1 MQFRTK
7 ARAVDLLGKGQ
18 IADLPTAITELWKN
32 GYDAYA
38 DNVTAEI
45 YLKGYQG
52 LEQDYFLM
60 TDDGKGMSAQDI
72 LEKWL
77 VLGTD
82 SKSRAKLEDNESI
95 ETLWKKPRIKAGEKG
110 IGRLSVAYL
119 GNPMLML
126 TKKLG
131 SPLQAMFFDWRLLE
145 NFNLFLDDISIPVQE
160 VDKKANFV
168 VVFDRLKQAFLD
180 NFTKNDHP
188 TIWEASQQRLK
199 NTIIDSVHAATI
211 EPFIA
216 DDLLDSL
223 LDIEDAH
230 GTKFFIFEPID
241 QIIRLVSKDDEDL
254 DDQHFLIS
262 SLSGFS
268 NPFTKT
274 EIELTTKFYIH
285 KERKEEY
292 DLLTSKGRFFS
303 EEDYGFADVVID
315 GEFDGTGSFEGKI
328 RIYDQEIE
336 YSYTNP
342 RKKDSRNFYGA
353 IPIKLGYSQGEEMS
367 STLDSDTYGVIKDKV
382 KSYGGLYIYRD
393 NFRVL
398 PYGRENMDF
407 LGFESRR
414 SRRAGEYYFSY
425 RRMFGYLDLTRER
438 NAHLKDKSS
447 REGLIN
453 NSQYRA
459 FFNDATAF
467 FVQLAKDYFAT
478 NPKESLFL
486 DKKDELN
493 KQYKQLKVAQEK
505 EKQAKRVFSQAL
517 TKYPERLKD
526 YQNKYNHLLT
536 LLESKLDS
544 MTVSY
549 HEIESIMDS
558 LHQLDIEYNDL
569 IPKIPKKYKP
579 TDLQLDRLEKYSNL
593 LELFQQEKQQRSAP
607 LFSKVQEKLEIRELK
622 IDFSKK
628 FTKYKTELDRLIF
641 NGKDQFTTKIREL
654 TTEYDQRTKKLK
666 EEFFADQNIL
676 LDNIDSKEKVTE
688 YTTLIES
695 RFKQSQIYI
704 DNTLSPLIEHV
715 KNLSFDLDE
724 DLVQGAYKAEYDLIK
739 YQWEQT
745 RETAQLGIAVEII
758 DHEFNQLYAKINH
771 SLIKL
776 EDNSIFSS
784 SEEFDFLTRSFKQL
798 EDKYT
803 LLSPLYRIS
812 GISAKEIKCADI
824 ADYLSRFFEKQLNG
838 IELKTSD
845 TFNNHTLFIKEPIIY
860 TVLINIIN
868 NAIFWLKNAETKVI
882 EFDYLIDTQEILILN
897 SGEKIEEH
905 RIDKIFDLFYSNRPN
920 GRGIGLYLSRQSLN
934 ENGLSIHATNDK
946 TYNKLN
952 GACFVIKPQSY
963 EKL

>member
-60 TDDGKGMSAQDI
+60 ADDGKGMSSQDI
-72 LEKWL
+72 IEKWL

-82 SKSRAKLEDNESI
+82 SKSRAKLEDSESI

-145 NFNLFLDDISIPVQE
+145 NFNLFLDDITIPVKGIDVKE
-160 VDKKANFV
+160 NFEDI
-168 VVFDRLKQAFLD
+168 FDTLKQEFLE

-188 TIWEASQQRLK
+188 SIWEASQHALK
-199 NTIIDSVHAATI
+199 KDIIDSVHAATI
-211 EPFIA
+211 ESFIV

-223 LDIEDAH
+223 LDIENAH

-268 NPFTKT
+268 NPFTETK
-274 EIELTTKFYIH
+274 IELKTNFWIH
-285 KERKEEY
+285 KTRKTEY
-292 DLLTSKGRFFS
+292 DLLTSKGEFFNID
-303 EEDYGFADVVID
+303 DYDFADVLID
-315 GEFDGTGSFEGKI
+315 GEFDGTGSFAGKI
-328 RIYDQEIE
+328 RIYDQEIQ

-342 RKKDSRNFYGA
+342 RKKDSRNFYGS
-353 IPIKLGYSQGEEMS
+353 IPIKLGYSQGEERS
-367 STLDSDTYGVIKDKV
+367 SALDSLNYQKIRDKADR
-382 KSYGGLYIYRD
+382 YGGLYIYRD

-398 PYGRENMDF
+398 PYGRENVDF

-414 SRRAGEYYFSY
+414 SRRAGFYYFSY

-438 NAHLKDKSS
+438 NSNLKDKSS

-459 FFNDATAF
+459 FMNDATAF
-467 FVQLAKDYFAT
+467 FIQLAKDYFAT
-478 NPKESLFL
+478 NPRESLFL
-486 DKKDELN
+486 DKKEELN
-493 KQYKQLKVAQEK
+493 KQYQHLKVAKEK
-505 EKQAKRVFSQAL
+505 ETQAKRVFSQAL

-526 YQNKYNHLLT
+526 YQDKYDKLLT
-536 LLESKLDS
+536 SLESKLAL
-544 MTVSY
+544 MNVSY

-558 LHQLDIEYNDL
+558 LHKLDIEYNDL

-593 LELFQQEKQQRSAP
+593 LESFQQEKQQRSAP

-666 EEFFADQNIL
+666 EEFFADQDTL
-676 LDNIDSKEKVTE
+676 LSNIDSKEKVVE

-776 EDNSIFSS
+776 ENNAVFSN
-784 SEEFDFLTRSFKQL
+784 SEEFDFLSRSFKQL

-812 GISAKEIKCADI
+812 GISAKEIKCVDI
-824 ADYLSRFFEKQLNG
+824 ANYLSRFFEKQLNG
-838 IELKTSD
+838 IEIKTSE
-845 TFNNHTLFIKEPIIY
+845 TFQNHTLSIKEPIIY

-868 NAIFWLKNAETKVI
+868 NAIFWLKNSNKKII
-882 EFDYLIDTQEILILN
+882 EFDYLENTQEILIIN

-920 GRGIGLYLSRQSLN
+920 GRGIGLYLSQQSLN
-934 ENGLSIHATNDK
+934 ENGFSIYATNDK

-952 GACFVIKPQSY
+952 GACFVIKPHTY
-963 EKL
+963 E